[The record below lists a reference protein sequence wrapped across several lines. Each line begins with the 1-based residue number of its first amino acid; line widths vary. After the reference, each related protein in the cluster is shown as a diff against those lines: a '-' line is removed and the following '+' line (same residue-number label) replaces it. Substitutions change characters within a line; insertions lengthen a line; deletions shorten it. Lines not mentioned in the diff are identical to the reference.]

1 MITEIKNLNGIKGGL
16 HKHWP
21 LKNKSEFA
29 ELQSKLQQIAHSIED
44 LNRTLK
50 NRDNFD
56 RKDIVFCVVAT
67 LWIQEAVNEVVKMY
81 NEQII
86 KKFTF
91 SRAAE
96 LLNQEKYLSMMSS
109 IIISKP
115 LATTEYSSFGFDGD
129 LYCVDMTYGKTII
142 MPFKENVWHTSVNGF
157 DNKEHSTDDCFLHV
171 YSKQRNSISLDY
183 IGFSLDELLNI
194 SKTYIDK
201 IYELDSF
208 LLKQKKV

>member
-1 MITEIKNLNGIKGGL
+1 
-16 HKHWP
+16 
-21 LKNKSEFA
+21 
-29 ELQSKLQQIAHSIED
+29 
-44 LNRTLK
+44 
-50 NRDNFD
+50 
-56 RKDIVFCVVAT
+56 
-67 LWIQEAVNEVVKMY
+67 MY

-157 DNKEHSTDDCFLHV
+157 DNKEHSKDDCFLHV

-183 IGFSLDELLNI
+183 IGFSLDE
-194 SKTYIDK
+194 
-201 IYELDSF
+201 F
-208 LLKQKKV
+208 LIFLKHILTKYMSLILFY